1 MWQGALAKFMKNKP
15 VTVGGDLIAAL
26 SVGLYKN
33 PLEVY
38 RELIQNATD
47 AYQEKQTPKG
57 ERRIDITIDRTK
69 RTASVRDYAT
79 GLSMDGMAET
89 LLSLGNSK
97 KSGQNLRGFRGIGRL
112 SPLGHCKKLIF
123 RTRQSATSK
132 VQELTWDGIAFHR
145 FLSNPSGHDISDI
158 LQEITTYAEIE
169 PWDDC
174 PECFFECV
182 MESVKPSTNDVLLNE
197 EAVAQYLSEVAPVS
211 FSKEFSFAREIYG
224 LLGDE
229 LTYEVEIFINNSE
242 APITRPHADQ
252 IYDSKGNPL
261 TKIYD
266 LKEMEELNNDFAS
279 IAKGWILH
287 HDYLGAL
294 PINSNL
300 RGLRIRVGNIQIGD
314 GRILEHLFPE
324 TRFNGWCIG
333 EIHINTPNIRPNT
346 RRDNLE
352 PSNELDDLENILSPL
367 ARKLAQICR
376 DKSSERNQKAKPTSR
391 TVSLKAKE
399 FNHILS
405 ELDIEEP
412 FPDRVVI
419 SLAKKMGD

>member
-1 MWQGALAKFMKNKP
+1 MMNNKP

-57 ERRIDITIDRTK
+57 ERRIDISIDRK
-69 RTASVRDYAT
+69 ERTASVRDYAT

-145 FLSNPSGHDISDI
+145 FLGNPSGHDISDI
-158 LQEITTYAEIE
+158 LQAITTYAEIE
-169 PWDDC
+169 PSDDC
-174 PECFFECV
+174 PECFFECI

-211 FSKEFSFAREIYG
+211 FSKEFSLADKIYKV
-224 LLGDE
+224 LGDD
-229 LTYEVEIFINNSE
+229 LIYEVEIFINSSE
-242 APITRPHADQ
+242 APIMRPHVDQ
-252 IYDSKGNPL
+252 IYDSKGNPF
-261 TKIYD
+261 TTIYK
-266 LKEMEELNNDFAS
+266 LEEMDELNSGHAP

-294 PINSNL
+294 PIGSSVH
-300 RGLRIRVGNIQIGD
+300 GLRVRVGNIQIGD

-324 TRFNGWCIG
+324 ARFNGWCIG
-333 EIHINTPNIRPNT
+333 EIHICNPNIRPNT
-346 RRDNLE
+346 RRDNFE
-352 PSNELDDLENILSPL
+352 PSYELDDLENMLRPL

-391 TVSLKAKE
+391 AVSLKAKE
-399 FNHILS
+399 FKHILN
-405 ELDIEEP
+405 ELEIEEP
-412 FPDRVVI
+412 FPDRIFI
-419 SLAKKMGD
+419 SLAKKMED